1 MSPEWLKAG
10 IELAALFISCTAG
23 FYVWFTDRQ
32 RVHHEK
38 FSSTVKEL
46 DDRLKEK
53 NLRLTRVEEALRHVP
68 THADMQK
75 LEIRVSDVHADLQKV
90 VGGVEGLRRAVD
102 LMSQHLLEGGR

>member
-1 MSPEWLKAG
+1 MSPEWWKVG
-10 IELAALFISCTAG
+10 IEVVALVISCSAG

-32 RVHHEK
+32 RVRHER
-38 FSSTVKEL
+38 FNQTVKEF

-53 NLRLTRVEEALRHVP
+53 NIRLTRVEEALRHVP

-75 LEIRVSDVHADLQKV
+75 IEVRVSDVHADLQKV

-102 LMSQHLLEGGR
+102 LMSQHLLDGAR